1 MRASRPTLASVS
13 AGSSESGQICAASST
28 FQRGEV
34 GNQVVEL
41 EDKADVGAA
50 VRDKLPF
57 VCMADI
63 APVNGDGTR
72 GRGIHAAQDVERR
85 GLACARSAQDNGK
98 LAALDGK
105 ACAVKRMNLGLT
117 RAVSLMTLENS
128 IYAMKV
134 PYLIG
139 CFHYRRPAGLVP
151 TSIPPS
157 VNDTRYDFARR
168 EDGTEAG
175 SAAFAFILG
184 CG

>member
-1 MRASRPTLASVS
+1 M
-13 AGSSESGQICAASST
+13 
-28 FQRGEV
+28 
-34 GNQVVEL
+34 
-41 EDKADVGAA
+41 ADV
-50 VRDKLPF
+50 
-57 VCMADI
+57 

-117 RAVSLMTLENS
+117 RAVSLDDVGKLDICHEGALSDRMLS
-128 IYAMKV
+128 LS
-134 PYLIG
+134 PS
-139 CFHYRRPAGLVP
+139 AGLVP

-157 VNDTRYDFARR
+157 VNRTRHDFARR